1 VEIPSI
7 LFDPIV
13 TIPGF
18 TIYIIFLVWLS
29 RALDLLMLWVTGI
42 GVLLFGSVIA
52 YAIYSAS
59 TAAPFAPPI

>member
-1 VEIPSI
+1 MEIPSI

-18 TIYIIFLVWLS
+18 MIYIIFLVWLS
-29 RALDLLMLWVTGI
+29 RALDLLMLWVTAI
-42 GVLLFGSVIA
+42 GVLLFGGVVV
-52 YAIYSAS
+52 YAIYSAT